1 MEDKIKALMKNLG
14 CDYET
19 AKQVMLD
26 DERID
31 KGEKLF
37 EQTPEQKANSK
48 KYRQGDRKPTV
59 YKLDKRE
66 RKADAD
72 KRQLIALLN
81 ASIEE
86 IADNEPT
93 VTNIERQIDF
103 EFRGRKFR
111 VVLSAPR
118 SQGSKGGQQPPLF
131 LETAVLRFKA
141 LKYWRTGALD
151 GRPHGRIFFE
161 KILDFWPR
169 LWYNKDT
176 ERGVINER

>member
-1 MEDKIKALMKNLG
+1 MKNLG

-19 AKQVMLD
+19 AKQVVLD

-37 EQTPEQKANSK
+37 EQTAEQKANSK

-59 YKLDKRE
+59 YKLDTRE

-72 KRQLIALLN
+72 KRQLIALLC
-81 ASIEE
+81 ASVGE
-86 IADNEPT
+86 IADNEPA

-103 EFRGRKFR
+103 EFKGRKFR

-118 SQGSKGGQQPPLF
+118 
-131 LETAVLRFKA
+131 T
-141 LKYWRTGALD
+141 
-151 GRPHGRIFFE
+151 
-161 KILDFWPR
+161 
-169 LWYNKDT
+169 
-176 ERGVINER
+176 

>member
-1 MEDKIKALMKNLG
+1 MENKIKCLMENLG

-19 AKQVMLD
+19 AKQVVLD

-37 EQTPEQKANSK
+37 EQTAEQKANSK

-59 YKLDKRE
+59 YKLETRE

-72 KRQLIALLN
+72 KRQLIALLC
-81 ASIEE
+81 ATVGEV
-86 IADNEPT
+86 ADNEPT
-93 VTNIERQIDF
+93 VTNIERQVDF

-118 SQGSKGGQQPPLF
+118 
-131 LETAVLRFKA
+131 T
-141 LKYWRTGALD
+141 
-151 GRPHGRIFFE
+151 
-161 KILDFWPR
+161 
-169 LWYNKDT
+169 
-176 ERGVINER
+176 

>member
-1 MEDKIKALMKNLG
+1 MEEKIKFLMENLG

-19 AKQVMLD
+19 AKQVVLD

-37 EQTPEQKANSK
+37 EQTAEQKANSK

-72 KRQLIALLN
+72 KRQLIALLC
-81 ASIEE
+81 ASVGEV
-86 IADNEPT
+86 ADNEPT

-103 EFRGRKFR
+103 EFRSRKFR

-118 SQGSKGGQQPPLF
+118 
-131 LETAVLRFKA
+131 T
-141 LKYWRTGALD
+141 
-151 GRPHGRIFFE
+151 
-161 KILDFWPR
+161 
-169 LWYNKDT
+169 
-176 ERGVINER
+176 

>member
-1 MEDKIKALMKNLG
+1 MENLG

-19 AKQVMLD
+19 AKQVVLD

-37 EQTPEQKANSK
+37 EQTAEQKANSK

-72 KRQLIALLN
+72 KRQLIALLC
-81 ASIEE
+81 ATVGEV
-86 IADNEPT
+86 ADNEPT

-111 VVLSAPR
+111 IILSCPR
-118 SQGSKGGQQPPLF
+118 S
-131 LETAVLRFKA
+131 
-141 LKYWRTGALD
+141 
-151 GRPHGRIFFE
+151 
-161 KILDFWPR
+161 
-169 LWYNKDT
+169 
-176 ERGVINER
+176 

>member
-1 MEDKIKALMKNLG
+1 MKNLG

-19 AKQVMLD
+19 AKQVVLD

-37 EQTPEQKANSK
+37 EQTAEQKANSK

-59 YKLDKRE
+59 YKLETRE

-72 KRQLIALLN
+72 KRQLIALLC
-81 ASIEE
+81 ASVGEV
-86 IADNEPT
+86 ADNEPT

-118 SQGSKGGQQPPLF
+118 S
-131 LETAVLRFKA
+131 
-141 LKYWRTGALD
+141 
-151 GRPHGRIFFE
+151 
-161 KILDFWPR
+161 
-169 LWYNKDT
+169 
-176 ERGVINER
+176 

>member
-1 MEDKIKALMKNLG
+1 MEKKIESLMKNLG

-37 EQTPEQKANSK
+37 EQTAKQKAVSK

-66 RKADAD
+66 RKDDED
-72 KRQLIALLN
+72 KRKLVELL
-81 ASIEE
+81 ASAVGMVTEV
-86 IADNEPT
+86 EPT
-93 VTNIERQIDF
+93 VTNAERQIDF
-103 EFRGRKFR
+103 EFNGRKFR

-118 SQGSKGGQQPPLF
+118 
-131 LETAVLRFKA
+131 T
-141 LKYWRTGALD
+141 
-151 GRPHGRIFFE
+151 
-161 KILDFWPR
+161 
-169 LWYNKDT
+169 
-176 ERGVINER
+176 

>member
-1 MEDKIKALMKNLG
+1 MEEKIKSLMENLG

-19 AKQVMLD
+19 AKQVVLD

-37 EQTPEQKANSK
+37 EQTAEQKANSK

-72 KRQLIALLN
+72 KRQLIALLC
-81 ASIEE
+81 ASVGEV
-86 IADNEPT
+86 ADNEPT
-93 VTNIERQIDF
+93 VINIERQIDF
-103 EFRGRKFR
+103 EFRGRRFR

-118 SQGSKGGQQPPLF
+118 
-131 LETAVLRFKA
+131 T
-141 LKYWRTGALD
+141 
-151 GRPHGRIFFE
+151 
-161 KILDFWPR
+161 
-169 LWYNKDT
+169 
-176 ERGVINER
+176 

>member
-1 MEDKIKALMKNLG
+1 MEQKIQDLMKNLG

-19 AKQVMLD
+19 AKQVVLD

-37 EQTPEQKANSK
+37 EQTAEQKANSK

-59 YKLDKRE
+59 YKLETRE

-72 KRQLIALLN
+72 KRQLIALLC
-81 ASIEE
+81 ATVGEV
-86 IADNEPT
+86 ADNEPT

-118 SQGSKGGQQPPLF
+118 
-131 LETAVLRFKA
+131 T
-141 LKYWRTGALD
+141 
-151 GRPHGRIFFE
+151 
-161 KILDFWPR
+161 
-169 LWYNKDT
+169 
-176 ERGVINER
+176 

>member
-1 MEDKIKALMKNLG
+1 MELSKNEKKIFDSMLALGMT
-14 CDYET
+14 EEE
-19 AKQVMLD
+19 AFEAIQD
-26 DERID
+26 DRRID

-118 SQGSKGGQQPPLF
+118 S
-131 LETAVLRFKA
+131 
-141 LKYWRTGALD
+141 
-151 GRPHGRIFFE
+151 
-161 KILDFWPR
+161 
-169 LWYNKDT
+169 
-176 ERGVINER
+176 

>member
-1 MEDKIKALMKNLG
+1 MENLG

-19 AKQVMLD
+19 AKQVVLD

-37 EQTPEQKANSK
+37 EQTAEQKANSK

-59 YKLDKRE
+59 YKLETRE

-72 KRQLIALLN
+72 KRQLIALLC
-81 ASIEE
+81 ASVGEV
-86 IADNEPT
+86 ADNEPT

-118 SQGSKGGQQPPLF
+118 S
-131 LETAVLRFKA
+131 
-141 LKYWRTGALD
+141 
-151 GRPHGRIFFE
+151 
-161 KILDFWPR
+161 
-169 LWYNKDT
+169 
-176 ERGVINER
+176 

>member
-1 MEDKIKALMKNLG
+1 MEKKIESLMKNLG

-19 AKQVMLD
+19 AKQVLLD

-37 EQTPEQKANSK
+37 EQTAEQKANSK

-66 RKADAD
+66 RKADVD
-72 KRQLIALLN
+72 KRQLIALLC

-86 IADNEPT
+86 IADNEPI

-103 EFRGRKFR
+103 AFRGRRFR

-118 SQGSKGGQQPPLF
+118 
-131 LETAVLRFKA
+131 T
-141 LKYWRTGALD
+141 
-151 GRPHGRIFFE
+151 
-161 KILDFWPR
+161 
-169 LWYNKDT
+169 
-176 ERGVINER
+176 

>member
-1 MEDKIKALMKNLG
+1 MEEKIKSLMENLG

-19 AKQVMLD
+19 AKQVVLD

-37 EQTPEQKANSK
+37 EQTAEQKANSK

-72 KRQLIALLN
+72 KRKLVELIA
-81 ASIEE
+81 AAVGMVTET
-86 IADNEPT
+86 EPT

-103 EFRGRKFR
+103 EFNGRKFR

-118 SQGSKGGQQPPLF
+118 S
-131 LETAVLRFKA
+131 
-141 LKYWRTGALD
+141 
-151 GRPHGRIFFE
+151 
-161 KILDFWPR
+161 
-169 LWYNKDT
+169 
-176 ERGVINER
+176 

>member
-1 MEDKIKALMKNLG
+1 MENLG

-19 AKQVMLD
+19 AKQVVLD

-37 EQTPEQKANSK
+37 EQTAEQKANSK

-59 YKLDKRE
+59 YKLETRE

-72 KRQLIALLN
+72 KRQLIALLC
-81 ASIEE
+81 ASVGEV
-86 IADNEPT
+86 ADNEPT

-103 EFRGRKFR
+103 EFRDRKFR

-118 SQGSKGGQQPPLF
+118 
-131 LETAVLRFKA
+131 T
-141 LKYWRTGALD
+141 
-151 GRPHGRIFFE
+151 
-161 KILDFWPR
+161 
-169 LWYNKDT
+169 
-176 ERGVINER
+176 

>member
-1 MEDKIKALMKNLG
+1 MEEKIKSLMENLG

-19 AKQVMLD
+19 AKQVVLD

-37 EQTPEQKANSK
+37 EQTAEQKANSK

-72 KRQLIALLN
+72 KRQLIALLCT
-81 ASIEE
+81 SVGEV
-86 IADNEPT
+86 ADNEPT

-103 EFRGRKFR
+103 EFKGRKFR
-111 VVLSAPR
+111 IVLSCPR
-118 SQGSKGGQQPPLF
+118 S
-131 LETAVLRFKA
+131 
-141 LKYWRTGALD
+141 
-151 GRPHGRIFFE
+151 
-161 KILDFWPR
+161 
-169 LWYNKDT
+169 
-176 ERGVINER
+176 

>member
-1 MEDKIKALMKNLG
+1 MENLG

-19 AKQVMLD
+19 AKQVVLD

-37 EQTPEQKANSK
+37 EQTAEQKANSK

-72 KRQLIALLN
+72 KRQLIALLC
-81 ASIEE
+81 ATVGEV
-86 IADNEPT
+86 ADNEPT
-93 VTNIERQIDF
+93 VTNIERQVDF

-118 SQGSKGGQQPPLF
+118 
-131 LETAVLRFKA
+131 T
-141 LKYWRTGALD
+141 
-151 GRPHGRIFFE
+151 
-161 KILDFWPR
+161 
-169 LWYNKDT
+169 
-176 ERGVINER
+176 

>member
-1 MEDKIKALMKNLG
+1 MEQVQEIMKLLG
-14 CDYET
+14 CDEET
-19 AKQVMLD
+19 AKQVLAD

-37 EQTPEQKANSK
+37 EQTAEQKANSK

-72 KRQLIALLN
+72 KRKLVELIA
-81 ASIEE
+81 AAVGMVTET
-86 IADNEPT
+86 EPT

-103 EFRGRKFR
+103 EFRGRRFR

-118 SQGSKGGQQPPLF
+118 
-131 LETAVLRFKA
+131 T
-141 LKYWRTGALD
+141 
-151 GRPHGRIFFE
+151 
-161 KILDFWPR
+161 
-169 LWYNKDT
+169 
-176 ERGVINER
+176 

>member
-1 MEDKIKALMKNLG
+1 MEVARLMEKLG
-14 CDYET
+14 CSEAEAIDII
-19 AKQVMLD
+19 ASDK
-26 DERID
+26 RID

-37 EQTPEQKANSK
+37 EQPAEQKANSK

-72 KRQLIALLN
+72 KRHLIALLN

-86 IADNEPT
+86 IADNEPK

-118 SQGSKGGQQPPLF
+118 S
-131 LETAVLRFKA
+131 
-141 LKYWRTGALD
+141 
-151 GRPHGRIFFE
+151 
-161 KILDFWPR
+161 
-169 LWYNKDT
+169 
-176 ERGVINER
+176 

>member
-1 MEDKIKALMKNLG
+1 MENKIQTLMKTLG

-19 AKQVMLD
+19 AKQVVLD

-37 EQTPEQKANSK
+37 EQTAEQKANSK

-59 YKLDKRE
+59 YKLETRE

-118 SQGSKGGQQPPLF
+118 
-131 LETAVLRFKA
+131 T
-141 LKYWRTGALD
+141 
-151 GRPHGRIFFE
+151 
-161 KILDFWPR
+161 
-169 LWYNKDT
+169 
-176 ERGVINER
+176 